1 MYNAISDL
9 IGVNKSLFSGSI
21 DIIAIESENG
31 EIHSNAFHVRFGSL
45 KILNSK
51 EKTIDIYVNEKKTS
65 VKMKLSSSGDAYFM
79 YDNND
84 KDLQKKTN
92 EKFENQRKKN
102 LYFNN
107 NSKDNKKLLV
117 SDCKKQLLENS
128 EPELIE
134 EIFLNNLINKEK
146 FFDDPWSLIKN
157 ENLVYYYDNNLL
169 DSEAAIPI
177 IFSLCVFNESIP
189 EKKLNELKLK
199 NNLFH
204 NLFRTNSL
212 KNISKIK
219 ISNLDNLNIKENL
232 YNKIKE
238 KKIKKYKLKYK
249 SFIPTSN
256 QLKQL
261 NLKKGQNKI
270 SFVYSDDSN
279 DIQTLESYIYLWNY
293 TDKIIISD
301 VDGTVTKSD
310 VLGQILP
317 FFGQDWTHNGT
328 AELFSK
334 IYENGYKMVYLSA
347 RAIGQSEYT
356 KNYLY
361 NIFQSNKGLPAG
373 PLLLSPDGL
382 FSSLKREVIDRIPQ
396 ILKINILTEIKNLF
410 PQNNFPFFAGFGN
423 RNTDAIAYRAIGIDL
438 NKIFIINTN
447 SDVVQLNNKQQKTYE
462 SIAQEVNYLF
472 PKLS

>member
-1 MYNAISDL
+1 MYNAISDI
-9 IGVNKSLFSGSI
+9 IGVNKSLLSGSI

-189 EKKLNELKLK
+189 KKKLNELKLK

-238 KKIKKYKLKYK
+238 KKIKEYKLKYK

>member
-238 KKIKKYKLKYK
+238 KKIKEYKLKYK